1 MVNVKFC
8 VEECNVFDDYGKPVS
23 RTGMTGERLPTTFAP
38 PCWCISAYSVA
49 LTASQM
55 TLDFTDQKSFSFSG

>member
-23 RTGMTGERLPTTFAP
+23 RTGMTGRKHWHDTKR
-38 PCWCISAYSVA
+38 A
-49 LTASQM
+49 LEA
-55 TLDFTDQKSFSFSG
+55 DN